1 MGGFGIVP
9 LFICL
14 RIGRYSHQQSFASP
28 RFPSIVQCFFLR
40 NYHFLSQLIFHHAA
54 PLFFDRDTLDDK
66 KGSVSFIDPKTVDI
80 V

>member
-1 MGGFGIVP
+1 MTT
-9 LFICL
+9 LSSDFISAPT
-14 RIGRYSHQQSFASP
+14 GSTSGTGESFASP